1 MPATFETVTGYDEA
15 TLKEAFDLVSNPDD
29 WRSPFAAWVPANQL
43 SLYGAAVT
51 FYTATSLKVLRYRFS
66 SENGRE
72 AYVFSA
78 GYRNG
83 PAGP

>member
-1 MPATFETVTGYDEA
+1 MPATCESMTYEED
-15 TLKEAFDLVSNPDD
+15 TLKAAFELVSNPDD
-29 WRSPFAAWVPANQL
+29 WRAPFAAWVPASNL
-43 SLYGAAVT
+43 PLFCAAVT

-72 AYVFSA
+72 AYVFSV